1 MECSYTIRP
10 EGNITYIHVEGTVSA
25 AIIPQIIKELWQ
37 GKDYEHPCVLWD
49 FRSCVA
55 GLGPEELRELGRFVS
70 EDKDKRGYGKVAL
83 VVSSYFHF
91 ELSRIYETYVNE
103 LPYEVKAFKD
113 IAAAKKWL
121 QKKSTKRVL
130 YVNRL
135 D

>member
-1 MECSYTIRP
+1 MECSYTICP
-10 EGNITYIHVEGTVSA
+10 EGNITYIYVEGTVSA
-25 AIIPQIIKELWQ
+25 AIITQIIKELWQ

-49 FRSCVA
+49 FGSCVA
-55 GLGPEELRELGRFVS
+55 GLGPEELKELGRLS
-70 EDKDKRGYGKVAL
+70 REEKAKRGYGKVAL

-91 ELSRIYETYVNE
+91 ELSRIYETYVDE

-113 IAAAKKWL
+113 IATAKKWL

-130 YVNRL
+130 PVNPL